1 MSTGGSEERIRE
13 LEERVRVLTQENTR
27 LLAAQGDSYTLGTIA
42 EHLSRL
48 DETDAIVRSGLERIG
63 SMREVPVCA
72 LCEEVEGGIVVISSF
87 LTRSGDA
94 IDGRLLPATRRVV
107 AQVEHGPVLLVG
119 KECDEAGL
127 PADGPLAGFAATGV
141 LLVPFRA
148 RHVPRGIAL
157 FADDRPEREV
167 IDAVDVLSR
176 AAELLRVRLD
186 TVALLFELKLL
197 NAELDLKVADRT
209 RALSASQER
218 LRIAIDAAS
227 LATWEWDVEAREVE
241 WSGVAGLLRARELPG
256 TIEAYLARVHPDDRA
271 AVAATFAR
279 ARESAD
285 PQRVEHRVPDGEG
298 MRWLELHARAA
309 AAQPGAPR
317 RVAGVVLDVT
327 DRRLLE
333 DELRQAQKME
343 SVGRLAGGI
352 AHDFNNLL
360 TTILGTAEMVLEALP
375 PHHPLRQDITAVR
388 DAGKRAATLTKQLL
402 AFSRKQKIEVRSEDL
417 AGIVRGFAPM
427 VSRLIGGD
435 ITVRLDLAVNLPP
448 VLADR
453 TQLEQILLNL
463 AVNAR
468 DAMPQGGVLTFGA
481 AEASRSTPVAG
492 LRQVLLWVA
501 DTGQGMSPEV
511 AARAFDPFFTTKP
524 SGKGT
529 GLGLATVYGI
539 VRQHNGTIS
548 VRSAPGKGT
557 RFDVVLPVAER
568 SASLPAAEAQ
578 AERPASGQGE
588 TLLVVD
594 DEELV
599 RTAVVRALQARN
611 YTVLEAGSAA
621 EALSIL
627 DNASDRIQ
635 LMLSDVIM
643 PGGRGTDLAR
653 VFRQRYPGK
662 PVLLMSGYLEPEEHG
677 APGDVVVL
685 EKPLAPSQL
694 ARAVRAALDGKPVDP
709 TAPG

>member
-1 MSTGGSEERIRE
+1 MSADRTRE
-13 LEERVRVLTQENTR
+13 LEERVRALTQENAR
-27 LLAAQGDSYTLGTIA
+27 LLAAQGDSLVLGSIA
-42 EHLSRL
+42 EHLSKL
-48 DETDAIVRSGLERIG
+48 DETDAIVRSGLEWIG
-63 SMREVPVCA
+63 NMREVPICA
-72 LCEEVEGGIVVISSF
+72 LCEEVEGGIVVISSH
-87 LTRSGDA
+87 LSRTGDT
-94 IDGRLLPATRRVV
+94 IDGRFLPTTPRVV
-107 AQVEHGPVLLVG
+107 AQVAHGPVLLVG
-119 KECDEAGL
+119 KECAEAGL
-127 PADGPLAGFAATGV
+127 PSDGPLAAFRPSGV

-157 FADDRPEREV
+157 FADDRPERETV
-167 IDAVDVLSR
+167 DAVDVLTR

-241 WSGVAGLLRARELPG
+241 WSGVAGLLGSEELAG
-256 TIEAYLARVHPDDRA
+256 TIEAYLERVHAEDRA

-279 ARESAD
+279 ARETAD
-285 PQRVEHRVPDGEG
+285 PQRIEHRVPRGEG

-309 AAQPGAPR
+309 AAQPGSPR

-327 DRRLLE
+327 DRRMLE

-360 TTILGTAEMVLEALP
+360 TTILGTSEMVLESLP
-375 PHHPLRQDITAVR
+375 PHHPLRTDIAAVR

-402 AFSRKQKIEVRSEDL
+402 AFSRKQRLETRPEDL
-417 AGIVRGFAPM
+417 AAIVRGFTPM
-427 VSRLIGGD
+427 LSRLIGGD
-435 ITVRLDLAVNLPP
+435 ITVRLELEVTLPP

-468 DAMPQGGVLTFGA
+468 DAMPRGGTLTFS
-481 AEASRSTPVAG
+481 ASLALALPGQEGPRYVQLS
-492 LRQVLLWVA
+492 VA

-539 VRQHNGTIS
+539 VRQHLGTIS
-548 VRSAPGKGT
+548 LRTVPGKGT
-557 RFDVVLPVAER
+557 RFDVLLPVAE
-568 SASLPAAEAQ
+568 AAVAAPAAETAP
-578 AERPASGQGE
+578 ERSPLGKGE
-588 TLLVVD
+588 TVLVVD

-599 RTAVVRALQARN
+599 RTAVVRSLQARN
-611 YTVLEAGSAA
+611 YTVLEAASAA
-621 EALSIL
+621 EALGIL
-627 DNASDRIQ
+627 DRAADRIQ
-635 LMLSDVIM
+635 LLLSDVIM
-643 PGGRGTDLAR
+643 PGGRGTELAR
-653 VFRQRYPGK
+653 VFQERYPGK
-662 PVLLMSGYLEPEEHG
+662 PVLLMSGYLEPDEHG
-677 APGDVVVL
+677 APADVQVL

-694 ARAVRAALDGKPVDP
+694 ARAVRAALDGKPVE
-709 TAPG
+709 TGA

>member
-1 MSTGGSEERIRE
+1 M
-13 LEERVRVLTQENTR
+13 LTAENAR
-27 LLAAQGDSYTLGTIA
+27 LLAAQGDSLVLGSIA
-42 EHLSRL
+42 EHLARL

-63 SMREVPVCA
+63 TMREVPVCA
-72 LCEEVEGGIVVISSF
+72 LCEEVEGGMVVISSH
-87 LTRSGDA
+87 LSRSGDA
-94 IDGRLLPATRRVV
+94 LDGRLLPATARVV
-107 AQVEHGPVLLVG
+107 SQVEHGPVLLVG
-119 KECDEAGL
+119 AECAEAGL
-127 PADGPLAGFAATGV
+127 PLDGPLQGFRPTGV

-148 RHVPRGIAL
+148 RHVPRGVAL

-176 AAELLRVRLD
+176 ASELLRVRLD

-218 LRIAIDAAS
+218 LRIAIDAAA

-241 WSGVAGLLRARELPG
+241 WSGVAGLLRVQDLPG
-256 TIEAYLARVHPDDRA
+256 TIDAYLARVHPDDRA

-285 PQRVEHRVPDGEG
+285 PQRVEHRVPVADG

-327 DRRLLE
+327 DRRTLE

-360 TTILGTAEMVLEALP
+360 TTILGTSEMILEALP
-375 PHHPLRQDITAVR
+375 PHHPLRADIASVR

-402 AFSRKQKIEVRSEDL
+402 AFSRKQKLEARAEDL
-417 AGIVRGFAPM
+417 ASIVRGFAPM
-427 VSRLIGGD
+427 ISRLIGNE
-435 ITVRLDLAVNLPP
+435 IKVRLDLAVNLPP

-453 TQLEQILLNL
+453 AQLEQILLNL

-468 DAMPQGGVLTFGA
+468 DAMPTGGVLTFGA
-481 AEASRSTPVAG
+481 AEAARGTPVAG
-492 LRQVLLWVA
+492 VRSVLLWVA
-501 DTGQGMSPEV
+501 DTGSGMSPEV

-539 VRQHNGTIS
+539 IRQHNGTIT
-548 VRSAPGKGT
+548 VRTAPGKGT
-557 RFDVVLPVAER
+557 RFDIVLPVAEK
-568 SASLPAAEAQ
+568 APAPVIEAP
-578 AERPASGQGE
+578 AERPTTGQGE
-588 TLLVVD
+588 TVLVVD

-599 RTAVVRALQARN
+599 RTAVARALQARN
-611 YTVLEAGSAA
+611 YTVLEAESAA

-627 DNASDRIQ
+627 DNASQRIQ
-635 LMLSDVIM
+635 LLLSDVIM
-643 PGGRGTDLAR
+643 PGGRGTELAR

-662 PVLLMSGYLEPEEHG
+662 PVLLMSGYLEPDEHG
-677 APGDVVVL
+677 APADVVVL

-694 ARAVRAALDGKPVDP
+694 ARAVRAALDGLPVDP
-709 TAPG
+709 TGA